1 MELWD
6 VDIEQSILANARL
19 ELPSFSSL
27 SSEPASPPSPRWA
40 LVWGA
45 TLFRHKE
52 IERAERA
59 WASVP
64 EDHETAPH
72 ARSWRA
78 LALTRLGRLDDAL
91 SLLEEPCHLRGEIL
105 CALGRFDEG
114 IPILIAGREG
124 AELVEWRALRL
135 AHWLRRAGRARE
147 AGEML
152 DARLEK
158 IARFG
163 AELSTEALKAWLD
176 AGDPARAVP
185 HLEQLHAALPGHALD
200 LALDPRFEGVE
211 AAKAIVDQARARS
224 LDWLPDPIRA
234 LAGDP
239 RLADLNVAFL
249 DRATSEK
256 LRGQLSAG
264 PGAPL
269 GVLPGP
275 SMWPALG
282 DSARYVVVAQSLQR
296 PSRAALV
303 EATILWMVDPEDP
316 ARVAFCLSPRIPA
329 FLWPTAP
336 AEPDAIRAALA
347 PYSRSLVVV
356 DPSERDMPRRLRWF
370 LGSRGVLMVP
380 SPYTGE
386 LDEMGFHTFARVA
399 TTSPFLESYGWG
411 SEHER
416 DPHVYFV
423 DRGGLDGLM
432 ALRRT
437 AGMDPERV
445 VSESYRLRSSRAV
458 LRLELHHV
466 GFVADL
472 RYLPSPHEGAVRAIN
487 ERFETSFP
495 EDLPLDCVGVLM
507 HFDEADDA
515 DRLRAS
521 LQADLPDDELWR
533 IFALGA
539 LLHDSPELEAWLSD
553 LPPELEEHGH
563 AVAWT
568 YGRLGYLL
576 RRALD
581 RPDLLEKLQ
590 LGPHPSV
597 LAAQDEGE
605 DGEDGEE
612 DEVGEEDEGDA
623 DDEEDDE

>member
-6 VDIEQSILANARL
+6 VQIEQSILANARL
-19 ELPSFSSL
+19 NPLP
-27 SSEPASPPSPRWA
+27 EPATPPSPRWA

-45 TLFRHKE
+45 TLFRHRE
-52 IERAERA
+52 VERAERV
-59 WASVP
+59 WAGVP
-64 EDHETAPH
+64 DDHELAPH

-78 LALTRLGRLDDAL
+78 LALARLGRLDDAL
-91 SLLEEPCHLRGEIL
+91 DLLAEPGHLKGEIL

-114 IPILIAGREG
+114 LPMIEAEREG

-135 AHWLRRAGRARE
+135 AHWLRRAGRSRDA
-147 AGEML
+147 AEML

-158 IARFG
+158 VARFG
-163 AELSTEALKAWLD
+163 AELYTAALQSWLD
-176 AGDPARAVP
+176 AGEPERAVP
-185 HLEQLHAALPGHALD
+185 HLEQLHAVLPGHALD
-200 LALDPRFEGVE
+200 LALDPRLEGVE
-211 AAKAIVDQARARS
+211 GAKSIVDQARARD
-224 LDWLPDPIRA
+224 LDWLPEPIRA

-239 RLADLNVAFL
+239 RLAEFSVAFL

-256 LRGQLSAG
+256 LHAQVHAG

-275 SMWPALG
+275 AMWPALT
-282 DSARYVVVAQSLQR
+282 DSARYVVIAQSLQR
-296 PSRAALV
+296 PARAALV
-303 EATILWMVDPEDP
+303 DATVLWMVDPAEPD
-316 ARVAFCLSPRIPA
+316 RIAFCLSPRIPA
-329 FLWPTAP
+329 FLWPSAP
-336 AEPDAIRAALA
+336 ADAESIRAALA
-347 PYSRSLVVV
+347 PYARSLVVE

-370 LGSRGVLMVP
+370 LGSAGVLQVP

-386 LDEMGFHTFARVA
+386 LEEMGFHTFARVA

-411 SEHER
+411 SEHAE

-458 LRLELHHV
+458 LRLELHPV

-487 ERFETSFP
+487 ERFNTRFP

-507 HFDEADDA
+507 HFDDADDA
-515 DRLRAS
+515 ASLRAS
-521 LQADLPDDELWR
+521 LEEDLPSDELWR
-533 IFALGA
+533 VFALAA
-539 LLHDSPELEAWLSD
+539 LLHDSAELEPWLDS
-553 LPPELEEHGH
+553 LPPEREEAAH
-563 AVAWT
+563 AIAWT
-568 YGRLGYLL
+568 YGRLGFLL
-576 RRALD
+576 KRALD
-581 RPDLLEKLQ
+581 QPDLLEKLQ

-597 LAAQDEGE
+597 LAPPEGDDDE
-605 DGEDGEE
+605 DGEYEDEDEGGEEE
-612 DEVGEEDEGDA
+612 DE

>member
-6 VDIEQSILANARL
+6 VQIEQSILANARPKS
-19 ELPSFSSL
+19 LP
-27 SSEPASPPSPRWA
+27 EPAAPPSPRWA

-45 TLFRHKE
+45 TLFRHQD

-64 EDHETAPH
+64 DDHELAPH

-78 LALTRLGRLDDAL
+78 LALARLGRLDAAME
-91 SLLEEPCHLRGEIL
+91 LLPEPCHLKGEIL
-105 CALGRFDEG
+105 CALGRADEG
-114 IPILIAGREG
+114 IAMIQAEREG

-163 AELSTEALKAWLD
+163 AELSTAALEAWLE
-176 AGDPARAVP
+176 AGEPGRAVP
-185 HLEQLHAALPGHALD
+185 HLEQLHATLPGHALD
-200 LALDPRFEGVE
+200 IALDPRLEGVE
-211 AAKAIVDQARARS
+211 AARAIVDQARARD
-224 LDWLPDPIRA
+224 LDWLPSGIRA
-234 LAGDP
+234 LVGDP
-239 RLADLNVAFL
+239 RLADLQVAFL

-256 LRGQLSAG
+256 LYQQISAG
-264 PGAPL
+264 PTAPL

-282 DSARYVVVAQSLQR
+282 DSARYIVVAQSLQR

-303 EATILWMVDPEDP
+303 ESTILWMVDPEAPD
-316 ARVAFCLSPRIPA
+316 RVAFCLNPRIPA
-329 FLWPTAP
+329 FLWPSAP
-336 AEPDAIRAALA
+336 VDPDAIRAALA
-347 PYSRSLVVV
+347 PYSRSLVVA
-356 DPSERDMPRRLRWF
+356 DPSERDLPRHLRWF
-370 LGSRGVLMVP
+370 LGSPGVLSVP

-386 LDEMGFHTFARVA
+386 LEPMGFHTFARVA

-411 SEHER
+411 SEHAE

-437 AGMDPERV
+437 SGMDPERV

-458 LRLELHHV
+458 LRLELHGV

-495 EDLPLDCVGVLM
+495 EDLPLDCVGALM
-507 HFDEADDA
+507 HFDDADDA
-515 DRLRAS
+515 ERLRAS
-521 LQADLPDDELWR
+521 IRADLPDDELWR
-533 IFALGA
+533 VFALGA
-539 LLHDSPELEAWLSD
+539 LLHDSPELEPWLDS
-553 LPPELEEHGH
+553 LPPELESH
-563 AVAWT
+563 ADAIAWT
-568 YGRLGYLL
+568 YGRLGFLL

-581 RPDLLEKLQ
+581 RPDLRLKLQ

-597 LAAQDEGE
+597 LAPPE
-605 DGEDGEE
+605 D
-612 DEVGEEDEGDA
+612 EEDEGDYDEDDE
-623 DDEEDDE
+623 DDEEDDEE

>member
-6 VDIEQSILANARL
+6 VQIEQSILANARL
-19 ELPSFSSL
+19 NPLP
-27 SSEPASPPSPRWA
+27 EPAAPPSPRWA

-45 TLFRHKE
+45 TLFRHND
-52 IERAERA
+52 IERAERV

-64 EDHETAPH
+64 SDHELAPH

-78 LALTRLGRLDDAL
+78 LALARLGRLDEGLELL
-91 SLLEEPCHLRGEIL
+91 SEPCHLKGEIL
-105 CALGRFDEG
+105 CALGRMDEG
-114 IPILIAGREG
+114 LAMIEAEREG
-124 AELVEWRALRL
+124 ADLVEWRALRL
-135 AHWLRRAGRARE
+135 AHWLRRAGRARD

-163 AELSTEALKAWLD
+163 AELSTAALQSWLD

-200 LALDPRFEGVE
+200 LALDPRLEG
-211 AAKAIVDQARARS
+211 APLAKPIVDQARARD

-256 LRGQLSAG
+256 LHQQISAG
-264 PGAPL
+264 PSAPL

-282 DSARYVVVAQSLQR
+282 DSARYIVVAQSLQR
-296 PSRAALV
+296 PPRAALV
-303 EATILWMVDPEDP
+303 DATILWMVDPEAPD
-316 ARVAFCLSPRIPA
+316 RVAFCLSPRIPA
-329 FLWPTAP
+329 FLWPSAP
-336 AEPDAIRAALA
+336 ADPDAIVSALA
-347 PYSRSLVVV
+347 PYSRSLVVT
-356 DPSERDMPRRLRWF
+356 DPAERDMDRHLRWF
-370 LGSRGVLMVP
+370 LGSPGVLGVP

-386 LDEMGFHTFARVA
+386 IEEMDFHTFARVA
-399 TTSPFLESYGWG
+399 TTSPFLESFAWG
-411 SEHER
+411 SEHAE

-445 VSESYRLRSSRAV
+445 ASESYRLRNSRAV
-458 LRLELHHV
+458 LRLELHPA

-487 ERFETSFP
+487 ERFETRFP

-507 HFDEADDA
+507 HFDEAEDA
-515 DRLRAS
+515 ERLRAS
-521 LQADLPDDELWR
+521 IRPDLPDDEHWR
-533 IFALGA
+533 VFALA
-539 LLHDSPELEAWLSD
+539 DLLHDSPELEPWLES
-553 LPPELEEHGH
+553 LPPELEEH
-563 AVAWT
+563 AYAIAWT
-568 YGRLGYLL
+568 YGRLGFLL

-581 RPDLLEKLQ
+581 RPDLRLKLQ

-597 LAAQDEGE
+597 LAPPEAE
-605 DGEDGEE
+605 DDDDDNDDADNEDSEDGEE
-612 DEVGEEDEGDA
+612 DDE
-623 DDEEDDE
+623 

>member
-1 MELWD
+1 MELGD
-6 VDIEQSILANARL
+6 VQIEQSILANARL
-19 ELPSFSSL
+19 NPLP
-27 SSEPASPPSPRWA
+27 EPATPPSPRWA

-45 TLFRHKE
+45 TLFRYKDT
-52 IERAERA
+52 ERAERA

-64 EDHETAPH
+64 SDHELAPH

-78 LALTRLGRLDDAL
+78 LALARLGRLDAAL
-91 SLLEEPCHLRGEIL
+91 ELLPEPCHLKGEIL
-105 CALGRFDEG
+105 CALGRFEEG
-114 IPILIAGREG
+114 IPMIEAGREG

-135 AHWLRRAGRARE
+135 GYWLRRAGRARD
-147 AGEML
+147 AGQML

-163 AELSTEALKAWLD
+163 AELSTAALQSWLEA
-176 AGDPARAVP
+176 GEPARAVP
-185 HLEQLHAALPGHALD
+185 HLEQLHAVLPGHALD
-200 LALDPRFEGVE
+200 LALDPRFEGIE
-211 AAKAIVDQARARS
+211 AARAIVDQARARD
-224 LDWLPDPIRA
+224 LDWIPQPIRS

-256 LRGQLSAG
+256 LHEQISAG
-264 PGAPL
+264 PTAPL

-303 EATILWMVDPEDP
+303 DATILWMVDPEAPD
-316 ARVAFCLSPRIPA
+316 RVWFCLSPRIPA
-329 FLWPTAP
+329 FLWPSAP
-336 AEPDAIRAALA
+336 ADPDAICAALA
-347 PYSRSLVVV
+347 PYSRSLVVE
-356 DPSERDMPRRLRWF
+356 DPSERDLPRHLRWF
-370 LGSRGVLMVP
+370 LGSPGALSVP

-386 LDEMGFHTFARVA
+386 LEEMGFHTFARVA
-399 TTSPFLESYGWG
+399 TTSPFLESYSWG
-411 SEHER
+411 SEHAE

-432 ALRRT
+432 ALRET
-437 AGMDPERV
+437 AGMDPERA

-458 LRLELHHV
+458 LRLELHPV

-495 EDLPLDCVGVLM
+495 EDFPLDCVGVLM
-507 HFDEADDA
+507 HFDEAEDPE
-515 DRLRAS
+515 RLRAS
-521 LQADLPDDELWR
+521 IQSNLPDDELWR
-533 IFALGA
+533 VFALAA
-539 LLHDSPELEAWLSD
+539 LLHDSPALEPWLES
-553 LPPELEEHGH
+553 LPPELEEH
-563 AVAWT
+563 AYAIAWT
-568 YGRLGYLL
+568 YGRLGFLL

-581 RPDLLEKLQ
+581 RPDLRAKLQ

-597 LAAQDEGE
+597 LAPPDEGE
-605 DGEDGEE
+605 DD
-612 DEVGEEDEGDA
+612 DE
-623 DDEEDDE
+623 EEDDE